1 MKDARLEFRISTE
14 LKEALRQMADK
25 NCRSMGQQL
34 EYLIMKEARNEET
47 TTLRQAVRRAG

>member
-14 LKEALRQMADK
+14 LKDALRRMAAE

-34 EYLIMKEARNEET
+34 EYLIMKEERREAT
-47 TTLRQAVRRAG
+47 AIRQADERAA